1 MRPYPNT
8 KRRPETGSM
17 IMITI
22 LLIVLGI
29 VGFVIYGAAYKGT
42 ERTVE
47 TTVLG
52 KERICS
58 STGSGTDTRVTCY
71 YAVYTDDGT
80 FKLTDSFVYGRFR
93 SSDIYGRL
101 REDRRYRFKVA
112 GFRLPLVSEYPNIV
126 SDPEE
131 IPS

>member
-1 MRPYPNT
+1 MVVI
-8 KRRPETGSM
+8 G
-17 IMITI
+17 IVI
-22 LLIVLGI
+22 LGV
-29 VGFVIYGAAYKGT
+29 VGFVAYSAAYKST

-47 TTVLG
+47 TTLLG

-58 STGSGTDTRVTCY
+58 ATGSGTDTRVSCY
-71 YAVYTDDGT
+71 YAIYTDDGT
-80 FKLTDSFVYGRFR
+80 FKLTDSLVYGRFR

-101 REDRRYRFKVA
+101 REDRRYRFNVA
-112 GFRLPLVSEYPNIV
+112 GFRLPLMSEYPNII

>member
-1 MRPYPNT
+1 MV
-8 KRRPETGSM
+8 M
-17 IMITI
+17 AVI
-22 LLIVLGI
+22 LIATLAVLGFI
-29 VGFVIYGAAYKGT
+29 IYSAAYKST

-52 KERICS
+52 KERICT
-58 STGSGTDTRVTCY
+58 STGTGTDTRVSCY
-71 YAVYTDDGT
+71 YAIYTDDGT

-93 SSDIYGRL
+93 SSDIYGQL
-101 REDRRYRFKVA
+101 RDGQRYRFKVA

>member
-1 MRPYPNT
+1 MV
-8 KRRPETGSM
+8 
-17 IMITI
+17 MITI

-29 VGFVIYGAAYKGT
+29 IGFVVYSAAYKST
-42 ERTVE
+42 EREVVTV
-47 TTVLG
+47 VIG
-52 KERICS
+52 KERICT
-58 STGSGTDTRVTCY
+58 STGSGTDTRVSCY

-101 REDRRYRFKVA
+101 RDGERYRFKVA

-126 SDPEE
+126 SDPERL
-131 IPS
+131 PS